1 MSKRDFPSYIS
12 KQNIVIAI
20 YLVWEEYMEYYV
32 DTSLIDEILDEK
44 TQQEIA
50 NGAGVP
56 QSVISG
62 LKRNRQKYERMALV
76 TAHKLTQYALKQ
88 NNALISLFF

>member
-1 MSKRDFPSYIS
+1 
-12 KQNIVIAI
+12 
-20 YLVWEEYMEYYV
+20 MEYYV

-76 TAHKLTQYALKQ
+76 TAHKLTQYEKKQ
-88 NNALISLFF
+88 KGVPHDKTVK